1 METKTIPDNQ
11 IKARFLQLYQNTHV
25 CFEGISNSLWSVGN
39 CSIKGSFINSGDR
52 GKIYLNDVP
61 PLILKSLDNITDD
74 DAYNMALY
82 NRDLID
88 NKNYDDLVQHSKDNI
103 YYDDAI
109 KCLKPHHYDY
119 LRSKGYAVPYLNYSV
134 QDLIDFGWIKLK

>member
-25 CFEGISNSLWSVGN
+25 CFEGIGNSLWSVGN

-52 GKIYLNDVP
+52 GKIYLNDIP
-61 PLILKSLDNITDD
+61 ALMIKPLKNITDEE
-74 DAYNMALY
+74 AKQIEKSEL
-82 NRDLID
+82 DLAVNGVYSAKTFLESYEVFGFLIQTECD
-88 NKNYDDLVQHSKDNI
+88 K
-103 YYDDAI
+103 
-109 KCLKPHHYDY
+109 
-119 LRSKGYAVPYLNYSV
+119 LREFGYAVPYLNYSV